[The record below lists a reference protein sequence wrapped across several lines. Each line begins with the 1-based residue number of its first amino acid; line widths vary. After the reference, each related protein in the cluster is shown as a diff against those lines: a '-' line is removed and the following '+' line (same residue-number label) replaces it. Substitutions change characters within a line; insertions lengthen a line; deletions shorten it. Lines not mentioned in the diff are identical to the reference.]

1 MLSSMKAP
9 LFVREL
15 RPAERETLEAGL
27 RSKDAFTLRR
37 SQILLASAERQTATL
52 IAAQLKCAS
61 QTVRNSLHAF
71 EARGIACLQ
80 PGSTVP
86 LSVEPVLTAEK
97 RERLRVILHQSPRT
111 YGKPRSVWTLKLL
124 AEVCHEQGLSGGPL
138 SAPTILDAVVRL
150 GTSWKRAKHWIVS
163 PDPDYA
169 LKKTARPFD
178 PLGGH
183 PPRHRAGVRR

>member
-1 MLSSMKAP
+1 MKAP
-9 LFVREL
+9 IYVREL
-15 RPAERETLEAGL
+15 TAEEHAMLAASL

-37 SQILLASAERQTATL
+37 AQILLASAERQTATTIGAHL
-52 IAAQLKCAS
+52 QCAT
-61 QTVRNSLHAF
+61 QTVRNALHAF
-71 EARGIACLQ
+71 EQRGVECLQ
-80 PGSTVP
+80 AGSNVP

-111 YGKPRSVWTLKLL
+111 YGKARSVWTLTLL
-124 AEVCHEQGLSGGPL
+124 AEVCQEQGLSACAL

-169 LKKTARPFD
+169 LKKTARSLD
-178 PLGGH
+178 PVGGKQT
-183 PPRHRAGVRR
+183 RHRAGFRR

>member
-1 MLSSMKAP
+1 MINELFVKSGKSCMLSSMKAP

-86 LSVEPVLTAEK
+86 LSVEPVLTAE
-97 RERLRVILHQSPRT
+97 
-111 YGKPRSVWTLKLL
+111 
-124 AEVCHEQGLSGGPL
+124 
-138 SAPTILDAVVRL
+138 
-150 GTSWKRAKHWIVS
+150 
-163 PDPDYA
+163 
-169 LKKTARPFD
+169 
-178 PLGGH
+178 
-183 PPRHRAGVRR
+183 